1 MQFSSSN
8 FTAYT
13 VSGIERI
20 ILISKNKNKKSCSS
34 LLLLFFWDKSQ
45 MHGKTMYGQIQR
57 EELGFY
63 HSSFFCRTRCCLAG
77 FEGRDASD
85 SSSSIPLHRSRSA
98 LRPTFLFAISRKHV
112 KLGFPR
118 SQRKRREGFFSRR
131 ERGGR
136 GEMLKE
142 SCRRTHK

>member
-1 MQFSSSN
+1 
-8 FTAYT
+8 
-13 VSGIERI
+13 
-20 ILISKNKNKKSCSS
+20 
-34 LLLLFFWDKSQ
+34 

-98 LRPTFLFAISRKHV
+98 LRPTFLFAISQKHV

-118 SQRKRREGFFSRR
+118 SQRKRREGFSLVER
-131 ERGGR
+131 EGGEEKCAKKVAGELINKYVSDVRIPCVRCPDTLYPLRGILRTCGNGR
-136 GEMLKE
+136 
-142 SCRRTHK
+142 